1 MQNLLAMWNDGD
13 GVSTKSYSQSK
24 HGSRV
29 PNGTQ
34 LPSLRDMKPNYS
46 DVVWNKRVDNV
57 NCDLTS
63 TLPALNRGRYIAT
76 MVGQQARLH
85 LGA

>member
-1 MQNLLAMWNDGD
+1 
-13 GVSTKSYSQSK
+13 
-24 HGSRV
+24 
-29 PNGTQ
+29 
-34 LPSLRDMKPNYS
+34 MKPNYS
-46 DVVWNKRVDNV
+46 DVVWNKRVENV